1 MGKKRENEEQK
12 GEELWKKEVEE
23 NKIGEEEM
31 MKEVSRRKGGYEEK
45 KRMRKGEYKERSGEG
60 KERR

>member
-1 MGKKRENEEQK
+1 M
-12 GEELWKKEVEE
+12 WKKEVEE

-31 MKEVSRRKGGYEEK
+31 MKEVSRRKGGFEEK
-45 KRMRKGEYKERSGEG
+45 KRTRKGEYKERSGEG